1 MIGKVKTKV
10 KKTLN
15 KLKGKKNKKN
25 RNKKPITDEAQ
36 DQTNLAGKEHPHS
49 EEFARESIFH
59 QKKGSQDHD
68 TVDLSQPKKK
78 EPVLQDAAHHQ
89 RHDPIDGHHERHEEP
104 TKQVDDGHHERVA
117 ELQGKNKHE
126 PMNKHD
132 GIDGPYSQDNHPV
145 LESPSRQHDV
155 PDAGSKHEG
164 LEGDRHRDLSSQRAT
179 TAPDGLKHE
188 VLEGTPQVQDPYQK
202 KHAVLAGKHEL
213 HPSQTRDVAA
223 PLTSQDGSHD
233 APVASQQD
241 SHMADHE
248 KIERELEEQKAE
260 LEKEKAEKLKLLQE
274 KEVFQHATTNLLQ
287 VKGQLV
293 GDMLQLQMDMDKLQ
307 MDKMQLEEERV
318 KREQKQIEL
327 QQERAQLQMDKDKLM
342 KEKRILE
349 QPGTV
354 GKLTERVKTAF
365 VGTPE
370 KAEIDE
376 IDRTVLGSETPIESK
391 GMLTQITDKMKGVLG
406 TGSSSTGPSPQEL
419 GAYEAGLIKA
429 GLRTDDETQL
439 QPEVEQKGMFA
450 TLTEK
455 VKEAF
460 TPVVAPE
467 QGVLSKISQMVFG
480 TDSGTT
486 TTSAPV
492 AAAADAHAEAT
503 AAANPHGLDHTL
515 CSRSLDSIHPTKIDV
530 DIEDNKSAIPL
541 AQAAQ
546 TTPQTQQM
554 DVTPQTQQTDIPI
567 QKTTAKTKTQGR
579 SPKKSPKKVGRR
591 ASKKNVSKAK
601 AKTEPTPVGA
611 KS

>member
-1 MIGKVKTKV
+1 
-10 KKTLN
+10 
-15 KLKGKKNKKN
+15 
-25 RNKKPITDEAQ
+25 
-36 DQTNLAGKEHPHS
+36 
-49 EEFARESIFH
+49 
-59 QKKGSQDHD
+59 
-68 TVDLSQPKKK
+68 
-78 EPVLQDAAHHQ
+78 VLQDAAHYQ
-89 RHDPIDGHHERHEEP
+89 RHDPIDGHHEEP

-117 ELQGKNKHE
+117 ELQGKNIHE

-155 PDAGSKHEG
+155 PEVGSKHEG
-164 LEGDRHRDLSSQRAT
+164 LEGDRHRDLSSQGAT
-179 TAPDGLKHE
+179 TADGLKHE

-213 HPSQTRDVAA
+213 HPSQTNDVARCCA

-241 SHMADHE
+241 SHLADQE
-248 KIERELEEQKAE
+248 KIEEQKAE

-307 MDKMQLEEERV
+307 MDKMQLEEERG

-349 QPGTV
+349 QPGPL
-354 GKLTERVKTAF
+354 GKLTESVKTAF

-376 IDRTVLGSETPIESK
+376 IDRTVLGSEAPIESK

-406 TGSSSTGPSPQEL
+406 TGTTSTGPSPQEIA
-419 GAYEAGLIKA
+419 AYEAGLIKA
-429 GLRTDDETQL
+429 GLRTDDETHL

-460 TPVVAPE
+460 TPADPKVAHAPE
-467 QGVLSKISQMVFG
+467 QQGVLSKISQMVFG

-503 AAANPHGLDHTL
+503 TAANPHGLDHTL

-554 DVTPQTQQTDIPI
+554 DVTPQAQQTDIPI
-567 QKTTAKTKTQGR
+567 QKTTTKTKTQGR
-579 SPKKSPKKVGRR
+579 SPKKSPKRVGRR
-591 ASKKNVSKAK
+591 ASKKNVYKAK

>member
-1 MIGKVKTKV
+1 V
-10 KKTLN
+10 
-15 KLKGKKNKKN
+15 
-25 RNKKPITDEAQ
+25 
-36 DQTNLAGKEHPHS
+36 
-49 EEFARESIFH
+49 
-59 QKKGSQDHD
+59 
-68 TVDLSQPKKK
+68 
-78 EPVLQDAAHHQ
+78 
-89 RHDPIDGHHERHEEP
+89 
-104 TKQVDDGHHERVA
+104 
-117 ELQGKNKHE
+117 
-126 PMNKHD
+126 
-132 GIDGPYSQDNHPV
+132 
-145 LESPSRQHDV
+145 
-155 PDAGSKHEG
+155 
-164 LEGDRHRDLSSQRAT
+164 
-179 TAPDGLKHE
+179 
-188 VLEGTPQVQDPYQK
+188 
-202 KHAVLAGKHEL
+202 
-213 HPSQTRDVAA
+213 
-223 PLTSQDGSHD
+223 
-233 APVASQQD
+233 
-241 SHMADHE
+241 DHE
-248 KIERELEEQKAE
+248 KIEREFEEQKAE

-349 QPGTV
+349 QPGTL
-354 GKLTERVKTAF
+354 GKLTESVKTAF

-391 GMLTQITDKMKGVLG
+391 GMLTQITDKVKGVLG
-406 TGSSSTGPSPQEL
+406 TGGSSTGPSPSEL
-419 GAYEAGLIKA
+419 EAYEAGLIKA
-429 GLRTDDETQL
+429 GLRADDETHL

-460 TPVVAPE
+460 TPAVAHAPE
-467 QGVLSKISQMVFG
+467 QQGVLSKISQMVFG

-503 AAANPHGLDHTL
+503 SASNPHGLDHTL

-554 DVTPQTQQTDIPI
+554 DVTPSTQQTDIPI
-567 QKTTAKTKTQGR
+567 QKTTAKTRTQGR

-591 ASKKNVSKAK
+591 ASKKNVYKAK